1 MRKNRKFRKITAAV
15 LPAAL
20 LAGAVCTPLQAKA
33 PKVEIDE
40 SMYVNMDYYGE
51 IDDISVVK
59 GCFLNGNTV
68 IEDYGEYDEIINM
81 SDRTQPVVDDGKV
94 TWNLQDTDK
103 QYFYYEC
110 KAESLKAKV
119 PWDIDVSY
127 RLNGVEARGED
138 LGGAQGLVTT
148 LIRVTPKADIED
160 YYKNNMILICGTIVD
175 MKDTLSI
182 EAPGA
187 QLQTLGTEKAAIF
200 LSLPGEE
207 SEFRVDVGTDNYESM
222 GVFFMVVP
230 ATLDSLEIVNDVREV
245 RDTVEDSVDA
255 MDGALDVILDNIEGM
270 RDDLSNVEEGLKRAE
285 QAHQAYD
292 KNRESMEADA
302 DAAIASLENMVTY
315 LEIINTQTQADQ
327 DNLDQTI
334 DRLADMMYTIGNL
347 SSFGSDMS
355 ANLNNL
361 NGSLGMLNEIADGT
375 ISQEKIEQL
384 QGVAGAAGGATVKD
398 VATKAAAEAVT
409 GMVEKGVVEAVAS
422 ASNIPTDQVLKIY
435 ETYKKDKGQLDSQ
448 QIALAEQ
455 VEAAINAK
463 MPEAIAK
470 ALPEAVKAMGY
481 DPATDM
487 GVTITNPSGADVGLK
502 SLLTTYIET
511 LESLNVDAGDTGKA
525 LISNSQ
531 QLLQKANSAMDT
543 VDSMAKWTDDTVRED
558 LQTLISQLTDL
569 ISATE
574 MTLSATQAALSS
586 IRSTMELTEDTL
598 SSSLTLTLNGLT
610 GVMHSGVG
618 IADGVDVMRDAKNT
632 IKDAV
637 DDELDEIEEEHN
649 FLNLDVTE
657 SFPSFTSE
665 KNEAPNSIQII
676 MRTAEIT
683 ADDDTDNVTD
693 IEVPR
698 EDIGMWGRFK
708 AVFVNFWNKIL
719 GLFQ

>member
-1 MRKNRKFRKITAAV
+1 MRIMKKNRRFMKITAAV
-15 LPAAL
+15 LPAVM

-40 SMYVNMDYYGE
+40 SMYVNMDYYGA

-81 SDRTQPVVDDGKV
+81 SDRTQPVVDNGKV
-94 TWNLQDTDK
+94 TWNLQDTEK

-110 KAESLKAKV
+110 KSEDLKTKV

-127 RLNGVEARGED
+127 RLNGVEAAGED

-148 LIRVTPKADIED
+148 LIHVTPKKDIPD
-160 YYKNNMILICGTIVD
+160 YYKNNMILMCGTIVD

-200 LSLPGEE
+200 LALPGEE
-207 SEFRVDVGTDNYESM
+207 SEFRVDIGTNKYESM
-222 GVFFMVVP
+222 GVFFMIVP

-255 MDGALDVILDNIEGM
+255 MDDALDVILDNIDGM
-270 RDDLSNVEEGLKRAE
+270 RDDLASVEEGLKKAE
-285 QAHQAYD
+285 EAHQIYD

-327 DNLDQTI
+327 DNLDETI

-355 ANLNNL
+355 ANLSNL

-375 ISQEKIEQL
+375 IDQEKIEQL
-384 QGVAGAAGGATVKD
+384 QGIAGISGSSPAGGSLTVEQ
-398 VATKAAAEAVT
+398 VATKAAMEAIAEKT
-409 GMVEKGVVEAVAS
+409 GMTVEEVQRAIASGNTQIIAAV
-422 ASNIPTDQVLKIY
+422 Q
-435 ETYKKDKGQLDSQ
+435 
-448 QIALAEQ
+448 
-455 VEAAINAK
+455 AAV
-463 MPEAIAK
+463 PEAIK
-470 ALPEAVKAMGY
+470 KMGY
-481 DPATDM
+481 DVSEKGTVISD
-487 GVTITNPSGADVGLK
+487 PSGADAGLK
-502 SLLTTYIET
+502 SFLTNYIAT
-511 LESLNVDAGDTGKA
+511 LEKLNVEAGDTGKA

-531 QLLQKANSAMDT
+531 ELLQKANSAMDT
-543 VDSMAKWTDDTVRED
+543 VNSMAKWTDETVRED
-558 LQTLISQLTDL
+558 VQTLITQLTDL

-586 IRSTMELTEDTL
+586 IRTTMELTEDTL

-618 IADGVDVMRDAKNT
+618 IADGVDIMRDAKNT
-632 IKDAV
+632 VKDAV
-637 DDELDEIEEEHN
+637 DNELDEIEEEHN
-649 FLNLDVTE
+649 LLNLDVTE

-665 KNEAPNSIQII
+665 RNESPNSIQII

-683 ADDDTDNVTD
+683 ADDDADNVTD

-708 AVFVNFWNKIL
+708 AVFVNLWNKIL
-719 GLFQ
+719 GIFQ

>member
-1 MRKNRKFRKITAAV
+1 MRIMKKNRRFMKITAAV
-15 LPAAL
+15 LPAVM

-40 SMYVNMDYYGE
+40 SMYVNMDYYGA

-59 GCFLNGNTV
+59 GCFLNGNNV

-81 SDRTQPVVDDGKV
+81 SDRTQPVVDNGKV
-94 TWNLQDTDK
+94 TWNLEDTEK

-110 KAESLKAKV
+110 KSEDLKTKV

-127 RLNGVEARGED
+127 RLNGVEAAGED

-148 LIRVTPKADIED
+148 LIHVTPKKDIPD
-160 YYKNNMILICGTIVD
+160 YYKNNMILMCGTIVD

-200 LSLPGEE
+200 LALPGEE
-207 SEFRVDVGTDNYESM
+207 SEFRVDIGTNKYESM
-222 GVFFMVVP
+222 GVFFMIVP

-255 MDGALDVILDNIEGM
+255 MDDALDVILDNIDGM
-270 RDDLSNVEEGLKRAE
+270 RDDLASVEEGLKKAE
-285 QAHQAYD
+285 EAHQIYD

-355 ANLNNL
+355 ANLSNL

-375 ISQEKIEQL
+375 IDQEKIEQL
-384 QGVAGAAGGATVKD
+384 QGIAGTAGGVTVKD
-398 VATKAAAEAVT
+398 IAAKAVAEAIT
-409 GMVEKGVVEAVAS
+409 KMGTPMNGNTIKDAYDAIKGGAPAS
-422 ASNIPTDQVLKIY
+422 ALGITQ
-435 ETYKKDKGQLDSQ
+435 EMADS
-448 QIALAEQ
+448 IVGGME
-455 VEAAINAK
+455 K
-463 MPEAIAK
+463 
-470 ALPEAVKAMGY
+470 AVKEMGY

-487 GVTITNPSGADVGLK
+487 GVTLENPSGADAGLK
-502 SLLTTYIET
+502 SFLTNYIAT
-511 LESLNVDAGDTGKA
+511 LEKLNVDAGDTGKA

-531 QLLQKANSAMDT
+531 ELLQKANSAMDT
-543 VDSMAKWTDDTVRED
+543 VDSMAKWTDETVRED
-558 LQTLISQLTDL
+558 VQTLITQLTDL

-586 IRSTMELTEDTL
+586 IRTTMELTEDTL

-618 IADGVDVMRDAKNT
+618 IADGVDIMRDAKNT
-632 IKDAV
+632 VKDAV
-637 DDELDEIEEEHN
+637 DNELDEIEEEHN
-649 FLNLDVTE
+649 LLNLDVTE

-665 KNEAPNSIQII
+665 KNESPNSIQII

-698 EDIGMWGRFK
+698 EDVGMWGRFK
-708 AVFVNFWNKIL
+708 AVFVNLWNKIL
-719 GLFQ
+719 GIFQ

>member
-1 MRKNRKFRKITAAV
+1 MKKNRRFMKITAAV
-15 LPAAL
+15 LPAVM

-40 SMYVNMDYYGE
+40 SMYVNMDYYGA

-81 SDRTQPVVDDGKV
+81 SDRTQPVVEDGKV
-94 TWNLQDTDK
+94 TWDLQDTDK

-110 KAESLKAKV
+110 KSEELKTKV

-127 RLNGVEARGED
+127 RLNGVEAAGED

-148 LIRVTPKADIED
+148 LIHVTPKEDIAD
-160 YYKNNMILICGTIVD
+160 YYKNNMILMCGTIVD

-200 LSLPGEE
+200 LALPGEE
-207 SEFRVDVGTDNYESM
+207 SEFRVDVGTDKYESM
-222 GVFFMVVP
+222 GVFFMIVP

-255 MDGALDVILDNIEGM
+255 MDGALDVILDNIDGM
-270 RDDLSNVEEGLKRAE
+270 RDDLANVEEGLKKAE
-285 QAHQAYD
+285 EAHQIYD
-292 KNRESMEADA
+292 RNRESMEADA

-334 DRLADMMYTIGNL
+334 DRLADMMYTIGGL

-361 NGSLGMLNEIADGT
+361 NGSLGMLNEIAGGT
-375 ISQEKIEQL
+375 IDQEKIEQL
-384 QGVAGAAGGATVKD
+384 QGIAGAAGGVTVGQA
-398 VATKAAAEAVT
+398 ATKAAAEAVAEKT
-409 GMVEKGVVEAVAS
+409 GMTVDE
-422 ASNIPTDQVLKIY
+422 VLGAYGAGHPEI
-435 ETYKKDKGQLDSQ
+435 TAAMG
-448 QIALAEQ
+448 
-455 VEAAINAK
+455 AAI
-463 MPEAIAK
+463 PK
-470 ALPEAVKAMGY
+470 AVEAMGY
-481 DPATDM
+481 DPDSAADM
-487 GVTITNPSGADVGLK
+487 NTSIAGPSGADVGLK
-502 SLLTTYIET
+502 SFLTSYIET
-511 LESLNVDAGDTGKA
+511 LEGLNVDAGDTGKA

-531 QLLQKANSAMDT
+531 ELLQKANSVMNS
-543 VDSMAKWTDDTVRED
+543 VDSMAKWTDETVRED
-558 LQTLISQLTDL
+558 LQTLITQLSDL
-569 ISATE
+569 ISVTE
-574 MTLSATQAALSS
+574 MTISATQAALSS

-610 GVMHSGVG
+610 GVMHGGVG

-637 DDELDEIEEEHN
+637 DNELDEIEEEHN
-649 FLNLDVTE
+649 FLNMDVTE

-665 KNEAPNSIQII
+665 KNESPNSIQII

-683 ADDDTDNVTD
+683 AEDDADHVTD

-708 AVFVNFWNKIL
+708 AVFVNLWNKIL
-719 GLFQ
+719 GIFQ

>member
-1 MRKNRKFRKITAAV
+1 MRIMKKNRRFVKITAAV
-15 LPAAL
+15 LPAVM

-40 SMYVNMDYYGE
+40 SMYVNMDYYGA

-81 SDRTQPVVDDGKV
+81 SDRTQPVVDNGKV
-94 TWNLQDTDK
+94 TWNLQDTEK

-110 KAESLKAKV
+110 KSEDLKTKV

-127 RLNGVEARGED
+127 RLNGVEAAGED

-148 LIRVTPKADIED
+148 LIHVTPKEDIPD
-160 YYKNNMILICGTIVD
+160 YYKNNMILMCGTIVD

-200 LSLPGEE
+200 LALPGEE
-207 SEFRVDVGTDNYESM
+207 SEFRVDIGTNKYESM
-222 GVFFMVVP
+222 GVFFMIVP

-255 MDGALDVILDNIEGM
+255 MDGALDVIFDNIDGM
-270 RDDLSNVEEGLKRAE
+270 RDDLANVEEGLKRAE
-285 QAHQAYD
+285 EAHQIYD
-292 KNRESMEADA
+292 ENRESMEADA

-355 ANLNNL
+355 ANLSNL

-375 ISQEKIEQL
+375 IDQEKIEQL
-384 QGVAGAAGGATVKD
+384 QGIAGTAGGVTVGQA
-398 VATKAAAEAVT
+398 ATKAAAEAVAEKT
-409 GMVEKGVVEAVAS
+409 GMTVS
-422 ASNIPTDQVLKIY
+422 QVLTAYQGGHPEISAAM
-435 ETYKKDKGQLDSQ
+435 T
-448 QIALAEQ
+448 
-455 VEAAINAK
+455 AAI
-463 MPEAIAK
+463 PK
-470 ALPEAVKAMGY
+470 AVEAMGY

-487 GVTITNPSGADVGLK
+487 GVTIADPSGADAGLK
-502 SLLTTYIET
+502 SFLTSYIAT
-511 LESLNVDAGDTGKA
+511 LEKLNVDAGDTGKA

-531 QLLQKANSAMDT
+531 ELLQKANSAMDT
-543 VDSMAKWTDDTVRED
+543 VDSMAKWTDETVRED
-558 LQTLISQLTDL
+558 VQTLITQLTDL

-586 IRSTMELTEDTL
+586 IRTTMELTEDTL

-618 IADGVDVMRDAKNT
+618 IADGVDIMRDAKNT
-632 IKDAV
+632 VKDAV
-637 DDELDEIEEEHN
+637 DNELDEIEEEHN
-649 FLNLDVTE
+649 LLNLDVTE

-665 KNEAPNSIQII
+665 KNESPNSIQII

-683 ADDDTDNVTD
+683 ADDNADNVTD

-708 AVFVNFWNKIL
+708 AVFVNLWNKIL
-719 GLFQ
+719 GIFQ

>member
-1 MRKNRKFRKITAAV
+1 MRIMKKNRRFIKITAAV
-15 LPAAL
+15 LSAAM
-20 LAGAVCTPLQAKA
+20 LAGAACTPLQAKA

-40 SMYVNMDYYGE
+40 SMYVNMDYYGA

-81 SDRTQPVVDDGKV
+81 SDRTQPVVDNGKV
-94 TWNLQDTDK
+94 TWNLQDTEK

-110 KAESLKAKV
+110 KSEDLKTKV

-127 RLNGVEARGED
+127 RLNGVEAAGED
-138 LGGAQGLVTT
+138 LGGVQGLVTT
-148 LIRVTPKADIED
+148 LIHVTPKEDIPD
-160 YYKNNMILICGTIVD
+160 YYKNNMILMCGTIVD

-200 LSLPGEE
+200 LALPGEE
-207 SEFRVDVGTDNYESM
+207 SEFRVDIGTNKYESM
-222 GVFFMVVP
+222 GVFFMIVP

-255 MDGALDVILDNIEGM
+255 MDGALDVILDNIDGM
-270 RDDLSNVEEGLKRAE
+270 RDDLASVEEGLKRAE
-285 QAHQAYD
+285 EAHQIYD

-355 ANLNNL
+355 ANLSNL

-375 ISQEKIEQL
+375 IDQEKIEQL
-384 QGVAGAAGGATVKD
+384 QGIAGISGSSPAGGSLTVQQVAFQAVAEKLGMSAADVGAAYAAAAGGSTNPQHQAI
-398 VATKAAAEAVT
+398 KA
-409 GMVEKGVVEAVAS
+409 GV
-422 ASNIPTDQVLKIY
+422 D
-435 ETYKKDKGQLDSQ
+435 
-448 QIALAEQ
+448 
-455 VEAAINAK
+455 
-463 MPEAIAK
+463 EAIK
-470 ALPEAVKAMGY
+470 SMGY
-481 DPATDM
+481 DPATA
-487 GVTITNPSGADVGLK
+487 GQVKITDPSGADAGLK
-502 SLLTTYIET
+502 SFLTSYIAT
-511 LESLNVDAGDTGKA
+511 LENLNVDAGDTGKA

-531 QLLQKANSAMDT
+531 ELLQKANSAMET
-543 VDSMAKWTDDTVRED
+543 VDSMAKWTDETVRED
-558 LQTLISQLTDL
+558 VQTLITQLTDL

-586 IRSTMELTEDTL
+586 IRTTMELTEDTL

-618 IADGVDVMRDAKNT
+618 IADGVDIMRDAKNT
-632 IKDAV
+632 VKDAV
-637 DDELDEIEEEHN
+637 DNELDEIEEEHN

-665 KNEAPNSIQII
+665 KNESPNSIQII

-683 ADDDTDNVTD
+683 ADDDADNVTD

-708 AVFVNFWNKIL
+708 AVFVNLWNKIV

>member
-1 MRKNRKFRKITAAV
+1 MKKNRRFMKITAAV
-15 LPAAL
+15 LPAVM

-40 SMYVNMDYYGE
+40 SMYVNMDYYGA

-81 SDRTQPVVDDGKV
+81 SDRTQPVVEDGKV
-94 TWNLQDTDK
+94 TWDLQDTDK

-110 KAESLKAKV
+110 KSEELKTKV

-127 RLNGVEARGED
+127 RLNGVEAAGED

-148 LIRVTPKADIED
+148 LIHVTPKEDIAD
-160 YYKNNMILICGTIVD
+160 YYKNNMILMCGTIVD

-200 LSLPGEE
+200 LALPGEE
-207 SEFRVDVGTDNYESM
+207 SEFRVDVGTDKYESM
-222 GVFFMVVP
+222 GVFFMIVP

-255 MDGALDVILDNIEGM
+255 MDGALDVILDNIDGM
-270 RDDLSNVEEGLKRAE
+270 RDDLASVEEGLKRAE
-285 QAHQAYD
+285 EAHQIYD

-334 DRLADMMYTIGNL
+334 DRLADMMYTIGGL

-361 NGSLGMLNEIADGT
+361 NGSLGMLNEIAGGT
-375 ISQEKIEQL
+375 IDQEKIEQL
-384 QGVAGAAGGATVKD
+384 QGIAGAAGGVTVGQA
-398 VATKAAAEAVT
+398 ATKAAAEAVAEKT
-409 GMVEKGVVEAVAS
+409 GMTVDE
-422 ASNIPTDQVLKIY
+422 VLGAYGAGHPEI
-435 ETYKKDKGQLDSQ
+435 TAAMG
-448 QIALAEQ
+448 
-455 VEAAINAK
+455 AAI
-463 MPEAIAK
+463 PK
-470 ALPEAVKAMGY
+470 AVEAMGY
-481 DPATDM
+481 DPDSSADM
-487 GVTITNPSGADVGLK
+487 NTSIAGPSGADVGLK
-502 SLLTTYIET
+502 SFLTSYIET
-511 LESLNVDAGDTGKA
+511 LEGLNVDAGDTGKA

-531 QLLQKANSAMDT
+531 ELLQKANGVMNS
-543 VDSMAKWTDDTVRED
+543 VDSMAKWTDETVRED
-558 LQTLISQLTDL
+558 LQTLITQLSDL
-569 ISATE
+569 ISVTE
-574 MTLSATQAALSS
+574 MTISATQAALSS

-610 GVMHSGVG
+610 GVMHGGVG

-637 DDELDEIEEEHN
+637 DNELDEIEEEHN
-649 FLNLDVTE
+649 FLNMDVTE

-665 KNEAPNSIQII
+665 KNESPNSIQII

-683 ADDDTDNVTD
+683 AEDDADHVTD

-698 EDIGMWGRFK
+698 EEIGMWGRFK
-708 AVFVNFWNKIL
+708 AVFVNLWNKIL
-719 GLFQ
+719 GIFQ

>member
-1 MRKNRKFRKITAAV
+1 MRKNKRFVKMTAAV
-15 LPAAL
+15 LPAVM
-20 LAGAVCTPLQAKA
+20 LAGVVCTPLQAKA

-40 SMYVNMDYYGE
+40 TMYVNMDHYGE

-81 SDRTQPVVDDGKV
+81 SDRTEPTVDNGKV

-110 KAESLKAKV
+110 KSEALKTRV

-148 LIRVTPKADIED
+148 MIHVTPREDIDD
-160 YYKNNMILICGTIVD
+160 YYKNNMILMCGTIVD

-200 LSLPGEE
+200 LALPGEE
-207 SEFRVDVGTDNYESM
+207 SEFRVDIGTEKYESM

-255 MDGALDVILDNIEGM
+255 VDGALDVIFDNIDGM
-270 RDDLSNVEEGLKRAE
+270 RDDLADVEEGLKRAE
-285 QAHQAYD
+285 EAHQIYD

-302 DAAIASLENMVTY
+302 DAAITSLENMVTY
-315 LEIINTQTQADQ
+315 LEIINTQTKADQ
-327 DNLDQTI
+327 DNLDETI

-355 ANLNNL
+355 ASLDNL
-361 NGSLGMLNEIADGT
+361 NGSLGMLGEIADGT
-375 ISQEKIEQL
+375 IDQEKIEQL
-384 QGVAGAAGGATVKD
+384 QQIAGISGDFPMGGSLTVEQA
-398 VATKAAAEAVT
+398 ATKAAAEAIAEKT
-409 GMVEKGVVEAVAS
+409 GMTVNEVLAAFAVGD
-422 ASNIPTDQVLKIY
+422 P
-435 ETYKKDKGQLDSQ
+435 
-448 QIALAEQ
+448 QIGAAMQ
-455 VEAAINAK
+455 AAI
-463 MPEAIAK
+463 PEAIR
-470 ALPEAVKAMGY
+470 EMGY
-481 DPATDM
+481 DVSEKDT
-487 GVTITNPSGADVGLK
+487 VISNPSGADVGLK
-502 SLLTTYIET
+502 SFLTNYIET
-511 LESLNVDAGDTGKA
+511 LKSLNVDAGDTGKA

-531 QLLQKANSAMDT
+531 ELLQKANSVMDT
-543 VDSMAKWTDDTVRED
+543 VDSMASWTDETVRED
-558 LQTLISQLTDL
+558 VQTLITQLTDL
-569 ISATE
+569 IGATE
-574 MTLSATQAALSS
+574 MTLSATQAALTSM
-586 IRSTMELTEDTL
+586 RTTMELTEDTL

-657 SFPSFTSE
+657 SFPSFTSD
-665 KNEAPNSIQII
+665 KNESPNSIQII

-683 ADDDTDNVTD
+683 ADDDVDNVTD

-698 EDIGMWGRFK
+698 EDIGIWGRFK
-708 AVFVNFWNKIL
+708 AVFVNLWNKIL
-719 GLFQ
+719 GIFQ

>member
-1 MRKNRKFRKITAAV
+1 MRKDRKFRKITAAV
-15 LPAAL
+15 LPVIVTV
-20 LAGAVCTPLQAKA
+20 GAVCTPLQAKA

-68 IEDYGEYDEIINM
+68 IEDYGDYDEIINM
-81 SDRTQPVVDDGKV
+81 SDRTEPVVENGKV
-94 TWNLQDTDK
+94 TWNLDNVEK

-110 KAESLKAKV
+110 KSEDLKTRV

-127 RLNGVEARGED
+127 KLNGVEARGED
-138 LGGAQGLVTT
+138 LGGAQGTVST
-148 LIRVTPKADIED
+148 LIHVTPKKDIAD
-160 YYKNNMILICGTIVD
+160 YYKNNMILMCGTLVD
-175 MKDTLSI
+175 MKETLSI

-200 LSLPGEE
+200 LALPGEE
-207 SEFRVDVGTDNYESM
+207 SEFRINVGTNSYESM
-222 GVFFMVVP
+222 GVFFMMVP
-230 ATLDSLEIVNDVREV
+230 ATLESLELVNDVREV

-255 MDGALDVILDNIEGM
+255 MDGALDVILDNIDGM
-270 RDDLSNVEEGLKRAE
+270 RDDLASVEEGLKRAE
-285 QAHQAYD
+285 EAHQIYD

-302 DAAIASLENMVTY
+302 DAAISSLENMVTY

-327 DNLDQTI
+327 DNLDETI

-347 SSFGSDMS
+347 SSFGVDMS
-355 ANLNNL
+355 ANLDNL

-375 ISQEKIEQL
+375 IDQEKIEQL
-384 QGVAGAAGGATVKD
+384 QGIAGTKGGVTVGQA
-398 VATKAAAEAVT
+398 ATKAAAEVIAEKT
-409 GMVEKGVVEAVAS
+409 GMTAG
-422 ASNIPTDQVLKIY
+422 DVLAAY
-435 ETYKKDKGQLDSQ
+435 QAGHP
-448 QIALAEQ
+448 QIKPAMD
-455 VEAAINAK
+455 AAI
-463 MPEAIAK
+463 
-470 ALPEAVKAMGY
+470 PEAVKAMGY
-481 DPATDM
+481 DPAADM
-487 GVTITNPSGADVGLK
+487 GVTISDPSGADVGLK
-502 SLLTTYIET
+502 SFLAAYIKT
-511 LESLNVDAGDTGKA
+511 LEDLDVEAGDTGKA

-531 QLLQKANSAMDT
+531 ELLQKANSAMNS
-543 VDSMAKWTDDTVRED
+543 VEAMARWTDDEVRED
-558 LQTLISQLTDL
+558 LQTLITQLTDL
-569 ISATE
+569 VSATE

-586 IRSTMELTEDTL
+586 IRATMEMTEDTL

-618 IADGVDVMRDAKNT
+618 IADGVDIMRDAKNT

-637 DDELDEIEEEHN
+637 DEELDEIEEEHN

-657 SFPSFTSE
+657 SFPSFTSD

-676 MRTAEIT
+676 MRTAEIS
-683 ADDDTDNVTD
+683 ADDGTDNVTD

-708 AVFVNFWNKIL
+708 AVFVNLWNKIL

>member
-1 MRKNRKFRKITAAV
+1 MRKNRRFGKVTAAV
-15 LPAAL
+15 LPVIMMT
-20 LAGAVCTPLQAKA
+20 GAVCTPLHAQA
-33 PKVEIDE
+33 PKVEVDE
-40 SMYVNMDYYGE
+40 SMYVNMDHYGE

-81 SDRTQPVVDDGKV
+81 SDRTQPVVEDGKV
-94 TWNLQDTDK
+94 TWELGETDK

-110 KAESLKAKV
+110 KSESLKTKV

-138 LGGAQGLVTT
+138 LGGAEGLVTT
-148 LIRVTPKADIED
+148 LIHVTPKEDIAD
-160 YYKNNMILICGTIVD
+160 YYKNNMILICGTMVD

-207 SEFRVDVGTDNYESM
+207 SEFRVDIGTNNYESM

-255 MDGALDVILDNIEGM
+255 MDGAFDVILDNIDGM
-270 RDDLSNVEEGLKRAE
+270 RDDLASVEEGLKRAE
-285 QAHQAYD
+285 EAHQIYD

-327 DNLDQTI
+327 DNLDETI

-347 SSFGSDMS
+347 SSFGADMS
-355 ANLNNL
+355 ANLDNL

-375 ISQEKIEQL
+375 FDQEKVEQL
-384 QGVAGAAGGATVKD
+384 EQIAGTPGVTTSGNLTVQQAAFQ
-398 VATKAAAEAVT
+398 AAAEKL
-409 GMVEKGVVEAVAS
+409 GIGV
-422 ASNIPTDQVLKIY
+422 NN
-435 ETYKKDKGQLDSQ
+435 
-448 QIALAEQ
+448 
-455 VEAAINAK
+455 VEAAYNAAAAGSTDPQHQAIK
-463 MPEAIAK
+463 AGVDEAIK
-470 ALPEAVKAMGY
+470 SMGY
-481 DPATDM
+481 DPATADKI
-487 GVTITNPSGADVGLK
+487 TITNPSGADVGLK
-502 SLLTTYIET
+502 AFLTAYIKT
-511 LESLNVDAGDTGKA
+511 LEDLNVEAGDTGKA

-531 QLLQKANSAMDT
+531 ELLQKANSVMDT
-543 VDSMAKWTDDTVRED
+543 VDSMASWTDETVRED
-558 LQTLISQLTDL
+558 VQTLITQLTDL
-569 ISATE
+569 IGATE
-574 MTLSATQAALSS
+574 MTISATQAALSS

-618 IADGVDVMRDAKNT
+618 IADGVDIMRDAKNT
-632 IKDAV
+632 VKDAV
-637 DDELDEIEEEHN
+637 DSELDEIEEEHN
-649 FLNLDVTE
+649 FLNLDVTQ
-657 SFPSFTSE
+657 SFPSFTSD

-683 ADDDTDNVTD
+683 ADDETDNVTD

-708 AVFVNFWNKIL
+708 AVFVNLWNKIL
-719 GLFQ
+719 GIFR

>member
-1 MRKNRKFRKITAAV
+1 MRKNRRIMKYTAAV
-15 LPAAL
+15 LPAVL

-33 PKVEIDE
+33 PKVEVDE
-40 SMYVNMDYYGE
+40 SMYVNMDHYGE

-81 SDRTQPVVDDGKV
+81 SDRTEPVVDNGKV
-94 TWNLQDTDK
+94 TWDLGDTDK

-110 KAESLKAKV
+110 KSENLKTKV
-119 PWDIDVSY
+119 PWDVDVSY

-138 LGGAQGLVTT
+138 LGGAEGLVTT
-148 LIRVTPKADIED
+148 LIHVTPKENIAD
-160 YYKNNMILICGTIVD
+160 YYKNNMILMCGTIVD

-207 SEFRVDVGTDNYESM
+207 SEFRVDVGTNCYESM

-255 MDGALDVILDNIEGM
+255 VDDALDVILDNIDGM
-270 RDDLSNVEEGLKRAE
+270 RDDLANVEEGLKRAE
-285 QAHQAYD
+285 AAHQIYD

-315 LEIINTQTQADQ
+315 LEIINTQTQADK

-334 DRLADMMYTIGNL
+334 DRLADMMYTIGGL

-355 ANLNNL
+355 ANLNDL

-384 QGVAGAAGGATVKD
+384 QQIAGISGDSPLGGNLTVSQAAASAASEIVAKNLQENMGMSITAEEVLTVYMAAGQGQQVPGIDAETTAQIAGAMQ
-398 VATKAAAEAVT
+398 KA
-409 GMVEKGVVEAVAS
+409 
-422 ASNIPTDQVLKIY
+422 I
-435 ETYKKDKGQLDSQ
+435 
-448 QIALAEQ
+448 
-455 VEAAINAK
+455 
-463 MPEAIAK
+463 
-470 ALPEAVKAMGY
+470 PEAVKEMGY
-481 DPATDM
+481 DQTSAGTE
-487 GVTITNPSGADVGLK
+487 ITNPSGADVGLK
-502 SLLTTYIET
+502 SLLTTYIQT

-525 LISNSQ
+525 LVSNSQ
-531 QLLQKANSAMDT
+531 QLLQKANSAMNS
-543 VDSMAKWTDDTVRED
+543 VDSMAKWTDETVRED
-558 LQTLISQLTDL
+558 MQTLINQLTDL

-586 IRSTMELTEDTL
+586 IRTTMELTEDTL

-632 IKDAV
+632 IKDTI

-665 KNEAPNSIQII
+665 KNEAPSSIQII

-683 ADDDTDNVTD
+683 AGDEADNVTD

-708 AVFVNFWNKIL
+708 AVFVNLWNKIV
-719 GLFQ
+719 GIFQ

>member
-1 MRKNRKFRKITAAV
+1 MKKNKRFMKITAAV
-15 LPAAL
+15 LPAVM

-40 SMYVNMDYYGE
+40 SMYVNMDYYGA

-81 SDRTQPVVDDGKV
+81 SDRTQPVVEEGKV
-94 TWNLQDTDK
+94 TWDLQDTDK
-103 QYFYYEC
+103 PYFYYEC
-110 KAESLKAKV
+110 KSEELKTKV

-127 RLNGVEARGED
+127 RLNGVEAAGED
-138 LGGAQGLVTT
+138 LGGVQGLVTT
-148 LIRVTPKADIED
+148 LIHVTPKEDIAD
-160 YYKNNMILICGTIVD
+160 YYKNNMILMCGTIVD

-200 LSLPGEE
+200 LALPGEE
-207 SEFRVDVGTDNYESM
+207 SEFRVDIGTGKYESM
-222 GVFFMVVP
+222 GVFFMIVP

-255 MDGALDVILDNIEGM
+255 MDGALDVILDNIDGM
-270 RDDLSNVEEGLKRAE
+270 RDDLANVEEGLKKAE
-285 QAHQAYD
+285 EAHQIYD
-292 KNRESMEADA
+292 RNRESMEADA

-334 DRLADMMYTIGNL
+334 DRLADMMYTIGGL

-361 NGSLGMLNEIADGT
+361 NGSLGMLNEIAGGT
-375 ISQEKIEQL
+375 IDQEKIEQL
-384 QGVAGAAGGATVKD
+384 QGIAGAAGGVTVGQA
-398 VATKAAAEAVT
+398 ATKAAAEAVAEKT
-409 GMVEKGVVEAVAS
+409 GMTVDE
-422 ASNIPTDQVLKIY
+422 VLGAYGAGHPEI
-435 ETYKKDKGQLDSQ
+435 TAAMG
-448 QIALAEQ
+448 
-455 VEAAINAK
+455 AAI
-463 MPEAIAK
+463 PK
-470 ALPEAVKAMGY
+470 AVEAMGY
-481 DPATDM
+481 DPDSAADM
-487 GVTITNPSGADVGLK
+487 NTSIAGPSGADVGLK
-502 SLLTTYIET
+502 SFLTSYIET
-511 LESLNVDAGDTGKA
+511 LEGLNVDAGDTGKA

-531 QLLQKANSAMDT
+531 ELLQKANGVMNS
-543 VDSMAKWTDDTVRED
+543 VDSMAKWTDETVRED
-558 LQTLISQLTDL
+558 LQTLITQLSDL
-569 ISATE
+569 ISVTE
-574 MTLSATQAALSS
+574 MTISATQAALSS

-610 GVMHSGVG
+610 GVMHGGVG

-637 DDELDEIEEEHN
+637 DNELDEIEEEHN
-649 FLNLDVTE
+649 FLNMDVTE

-665 KNEAPNSIQII
+665 KNESPNSIQII

-683 ADDDTDNVTD
+683 ADDDADHVTD

-708 AVFVNFWNKIL
+708 AVFVNLWNKIS
-719 GLFQ
+719 GIFR

>member
-1 MRKNRKFRKITAAV
+1 MKKNRRLKKITAAV
-15 LPAAL
+15 LPAIM

-81 SDRTQPVVDDGKV
+81 SDRTQPVIDNGKV

-110 KAESLKAKV
+110 KSEDMKTKV
-119 PWDIDVSY
+119 PWNIDVSY
-127 RLNGVEARGED
+127 RLNGVETAGED
-138 LGGAQGLVTT
+138 LGGVQGLVTT
-148 LIRVTPKADIED
+148 LIHVTPKEDIPD
-160 YYKNNMILICGTIVD
+160 YYKNNMILMCGTIVD

-182 EAPGA
+182 EAQGA

-200 LSLPGEE
+200 LALPGEE
-207 SEFRVDVGTDNYESM
+207 SEFRVDIGTNKYESM
-222 GVFFMVVP
+222 GVFFMIVP

-255 MDGALDVILDNIEGM
+255 MDGALDVILDNIDGM
-270 RDDLSNVEEGLKRAE
+270 RDDLESVEKGLKKAE
-285 QAHQAYD
+285 DAHQIYD

-302 DAAIASLENMVTY
+302 DAAIASLENAVTY

-334 DRLADMMYTIGNL
+334 DRLSDMMYTIGNL
-347 SSFGSDMS
+347 SSFGSEMS
-355 ANLNNL
+355 ANLSNL

-375 ISQEKIEQL
+375 IDQEKIDQL
-384 QGVAGAAGGATVKD
+384 QGIAGMAGGATVED
-398 VATKAAAEAVT
+398 TAAGAVAEAITKMGTPMNGSTVKS
-409 GMVEKGVVEAVAS
+409 VYDAIKGGIPAS
-422 ASNIPTDQVLKIY
+422 ALGMTEEMANSIVGAMEK
-435 ETYKKDKGQLDSQ
+435 
-448 QIALAEQ
+448 
-455 VEAAINAK
+455 
-463 MPEAIAK
+463 
-470 ALPEAVKAMGY
+470 AVKEMGY
-481 DPATDM
+481 DPASDM
-487 GVTITNPSGADVGLK
+487 GVTIENPSGADVGLK
-502 SLLTTYIET
+502 SFLASYIET
-511 LESLNVDAGDTGKA
+511 LESLDMDAGDTGKA

-531 QLLQKANSAMDT
+531 ELLQKANSAMDT
-543 VDSMAKWTDDTVRED
+543 VDSMNSMAEWTDETVRED
-558 LQTLISQLTDL
+558 VQTLITQLTDL

-574 MTLSATQAALSS
+574 MTISATQAALSS
-586 IRSTMELTEDTL
+586 IRTTMELTEDTL

-610 GVMHSGVG
+610 GVMHSGIG

-632 IKDAV
+632 VKDAV
-637 DDELDEIEEEHN
+637 DNELDEIEEEHN

-665 KNEAPNSIQII
+665 KNASPNSIQII

-683 ADDDTDNVTD
+683 ADDDVDNVTD

-698 EDIGMWGRFK
+698 EDIGIWGRFK
-708 AVFVNFWNKIL
+708 AIFVNLWNKIL
-719 GLFQ
+719 GIFQ

>member
-1 MRKNRKFRKITAAV
+1 MKKNKRFMKITAAV
-15 LPAAL
+15 LPAVM

-40 SMYVNMDYYGE
+40 SMYVNMDYYGA

-81 SDRTQPVVDDGKV
+81 SDRTQPVVEDGKV
-94 TWNLQDTDK
+94 TWDLQDTDK

-110 KAESLKAKV
+110 KSEELKTKV

-127 RLNGVEARGED
+127 RLNGVEAAGED

-148 LIRVTPKADIED
+148 LIHVTPKEDIAD
-160 YYKNNMILICGTIVD
+160 YYKNNMILMCGTIVD

-200 LSLPGEE
+200 LALPGEE
-207 SEFRVDVGTDNYESM
+207 SEFRVDVGTDKYESM
-222 GVFFMVVP
+222 GVFFMIVP

-255 MDGALDVILDNIEGM
+255 MDGALDVILDNIDGM
-270 RDDLSNVEEGLKRAE
+270 RDDLASVEEGLKRAE
-285 QAHQAYD
+285 EAHQIYD

-334 DRLADMMYTIGNL
+334 DRLADMMYTIGGL

-361 NGSLGMLNEIADGT
+361 NGSLGMLNEIAGGT
-375 ISQEKIEQL
+375 IDQEKIEQL
-384 QGVAGAAGGATVKD
+384 QGIAGAAGGVTVGQA
-398 VATKAAAEAVT
+398 ATKAAAEAVAEKT
-409 GMVEKGVVEAVAS
+409 GMTVDE
-422 ASNIPTDQVLKIY
+422 VLGAYGAGHPEI
-435 ETYKKDKGQLDSQ
+435 TAAMG
-448 QIALAEQ
+448 
-455 VEAAINAK
+455 AAI
-463 MPEAIAK
+463 PK
-470 ALPEAVKAMGY
+470 AVEAMGY
-481 DPATDM
+481 DPDSSADM
-487 GVTITNPSGADVGLK
+487 NTSIAGPSGADVGLK
-502 SLLTTYIET
+502 SFLTSYIET
-511 LESLNVDAGDTGKA
+511 LEGLNVDAGDTGKA

-531 QLLQKANSAMDT
+531 ELLQKANGVMNS
-543 VDSMAKWTDDTVRED
+543 VDSMAKWTDETVRED
-558 LQTLISQLTDL
+558 LQTLITQLSDL
-569 ISATE
+569 ISVTE
-574 MTLSATQAALSS
+574 MTISATQAALSS

-610 GVMHSGVG
+610 GVMHGGVG

-637 DDELDEIEEEHN
+637 DNELDEIEEEHN
-649 FLNLDVTE
+649 FLNMDVTE

-665 KNEAPNSIQII
+665 KNESPNSIQII

-683 ADDDTDNVTD
+683 ADDDADHVTD

-708 AVFVNFWNKIL
+708 AVFVNLWNKIL
-719 GLFQ
+719 GIFQ

>member
-1 MRKNRKFRKITAAV
+1 MKKNRRLKKITAAV
-15 LPAAL
+15 LPAIM

-81 SDRTQPVVDDGKV
+81 SDRTQPVIDNGKV

-110 KAESLKAKV
+110 KSENMKAKV
-119 PWDIDVSY
+119 PWNIDVSY
-127 RLNGVEARGED
+127 RLNGVEAAGED

-148 LIRVTPKADIED
+148 LIHVTPKEDIPD
-160 YYKNNMILICGTIVD
+160 YYKNNMILMCGTIVD

-182 EAPGA
+182 EAQGA

-200 LSLPGEE
+200 LALPGEE
-207 SEFRVDVGTDNYESM
+207 SEFRVDIGTNKYESM
-222 GVFFMVVP
+222 GVFFMIVP

-255 MDGALDVILDNIEGM
+255 MDGALDVILDNIDGM
-270 RDDLSNVEEGLKRAE
+270 RDNLASVEEGLKKAE
-285 QAHQAYD
+285 DAHQIYD

-302 DAAIASLENMVTY
+302 DAAIASLENAVTY

-355 ANLNNL
+355 ANLSNL

-375 ISQEKIEQL
+375 IDQEKIEQL
-384 QGVAGAAGGATVKD
+384 QEIAGTSSMGGHLTVQQVAFQAAAEKLGISAAEVGAAYAAAAGGNTNPQYQAI
-398 VATKAAAEAVT
+398 KA
-409 GMVEKGVVEAVAS
+409 GV
-422 ASNIPTDQVLKIY
+422 D
-435 ETYKKDKGQLDSQ
+435 
-448 QIALAEQ
+448 
-455 VEAAINAK
+455 
-463 MPEAIAK
+463 EAIK
-470 ALPEAVKAMGY
+470 SMGY
-481 DPATDM
+481 DPATAGQVMIAD
-487 GVTITNPSGADVGLK
+487 PSGADVGLK
-502 SLLTTYIET
+502 SFLASYIAT

-531 QLLQKANSAMDT
+531 ELLQKANSAMET
-543 VDSMAKWTDDTVRED
+543 VDSMAKWTDETVRED
-558 LQTLISQLTDL
+558 VQTLITQLTDL

-574 MTLSATQAALSS
+574 MTISATQAALSS
-586 IRSTMELTEDTL
+586 IRTTMELTEDTL

-632 IKDAV
+632 VKDAV

-665 KNEAPNSIQII
+665 KNASPNSIQII

-683 ADDDTDNVTD
+683 ADDDVDNVTD

-698 EDIGMWGRFK
+698 EDIGIWGRFK
-708 AVFVNFWNKIL
+708 AVFVNLWNKIL
-719 GLFQ
+719 GIFQ